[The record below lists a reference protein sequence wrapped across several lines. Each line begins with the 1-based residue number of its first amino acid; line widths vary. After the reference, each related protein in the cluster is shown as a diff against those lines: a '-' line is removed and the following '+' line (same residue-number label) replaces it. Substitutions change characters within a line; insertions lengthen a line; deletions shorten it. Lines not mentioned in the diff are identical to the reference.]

1 MTRTSLLKSDFLMR
15 SLGRPMREQIVSM
28 RPSELTTLEAVD
40 LTNGS
45 TLANYL
51 TQGATRLADR
61 WSNDRS
67 GLISHLNQFAF
78 SRMPTADE
86 RIVLAGYLSPAPT
99 AQEIEDVLW
108 AILMMPEFMLV
119 R

>member
-1 MTRTSLLKSDFLMR
+1 MR

-51 TQGATRLADR
+51 TQGATQLADR
-61 WSNDRS
+61 WSDDRS
-67 GLISHLNQFAF
+67 GLIDHLSQFAF
-78 SRMPTADE
+78 SRMPTTEE
-86 RIVLAGYLSPAPT
+86 RSILESVLSPAPA